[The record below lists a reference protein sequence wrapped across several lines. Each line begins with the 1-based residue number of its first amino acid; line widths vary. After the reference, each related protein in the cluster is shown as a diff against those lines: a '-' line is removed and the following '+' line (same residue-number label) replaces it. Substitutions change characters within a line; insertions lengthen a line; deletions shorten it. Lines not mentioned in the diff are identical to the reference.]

1 VWCSLLCWQA
11 PQQELSFKASVKPLR
26 AAPVLR
32 RPAQV
37 ARAASCSAEQ
47 SAPVQVGKAVAAA
60 ALATALAFGSV
71 EAAKADIA
79 GLTPCS
85 ESKGFAKRQK
95 NELKALSKRLKQVGP
110 GYAADWLASS
120 GARSVVHCN

>member
-1 VWCSLLCWQA
+1 MHAVHLQA

-32 RPAQV
+32 RSAHV
-37 ARAASCSAEQ
+37 ARAASCSAEEA
-47 SAPVQVGKAVAAA
+47 APLKVGKAVAAA

-71 EAAKADIA
+71 EAAHANIS

-85 ESKGFAKRQK
+85 ESKAFAKREK
-95 NELKALSKRLKQVGP
+95 NELKALSKRLKNVRACTLIAWSHQG
-110 GYAADWLASS
+110 LTLCHS
-120 GARSVVHCN
+120 RS